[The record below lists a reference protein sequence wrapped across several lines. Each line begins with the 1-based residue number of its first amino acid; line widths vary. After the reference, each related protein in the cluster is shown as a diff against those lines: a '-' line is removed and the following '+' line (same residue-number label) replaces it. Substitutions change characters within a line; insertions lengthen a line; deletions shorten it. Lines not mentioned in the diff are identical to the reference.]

1 MKPKILP
8 LDRKLYDYLLAR
20 RTPDDP
26 VLVELREETAR
37 LGDRA
42 RMQIA
47 PEQGTFLRLL
57 VAAIGARRAVEVGTF
72 TGYSAICIARG
83 LAPGGR
89 LLCCDVSAEWTA
101 VARRYWEKAGVADRI
116 DLRLAPAVETLR
128 ALSGEPVVDFAFID
142 ADKTS
147 YPVYY
152 EEILRRLR
160 PGGLIAVDNVLW
172 SGDVVRA
179 QKRDADT
186 RAIRR
191 FNDLVAADERV
202 DSVMTPIA
210 DGITLVRK
218 RG

>member
-8 LDRKLYDYLLAR
+8 LDPALYEYLLAH
-20 RTPDDP
+20 RTPDDA
-26 VLVELREETAR
+26 VLGELREETAR

-42 RMQIA
+42 VMQIA
-47 PEQGTFLRLL
+47 PEQGTLLRLL

-116 DLRLAPAVETLR
+116 ELRLAPAAETLR
-128 ALSGEPVVDFAFID
+128 ALPSEPGFDFGFID
-142 ADKTS
+142 ADKPG

-152 EEILRRLR
+152 EEVLRRLR

-179 QKRDADT
+179 EKRDADT
-186 RAIRR
+186 VAIRR

>member
-8 LDRKLYDYLLAR
+8 LDRKLYDYFLAH

-26 VLVELREETAR
+26 VLVELRAETAR

-47 PEQGTFLRLL
+47 PEQGTFLRML

-83 LAPGGR
+83 LALGGR
-89 LLCCDVSAEWTA
+89 LLCCDVSPEWTA
-101 VARRYWEKAGVADRI
+101 VARRYWDKAGVADRI
-116 DLRLAPAVETLR
+116 DLRLAPAVDTLR

-172 SGDVVRA
+172 SGDVVRP